1 MLKTYNLKSLKD
13 MECLKHIIPEG
24 YTILSNKNSD
34 MVQSNLGACGT
45 IVLANIFKKDLR
57 TIHICP

>member
-1 MLKTYNLKSLKD
+1 MLEAYNLKSLKDIECYKAYNLKSLKD

-34 MVQSNLGACGT
+34 MV
-45 IVLANIFKKDLR
+45 
-57 TIHICP
+57 